1 MSIATEISRLQTAK
15 TNLKTSIENKG
26 VDIPAA
32 TKLDGYSAF
41 VDAIQTGGTPVLQS
55 KTVSP
60 TESTQTVTADTGY
73 SGLSSVKVNA
83 ISSTYVGTG
92 VTRKSAATI
101 TPGTT
106 NKTIASGTYLTGAQ
120 TIAGDADLVAS
131 NIKSGVNI
139 FGVTGTY
146 SGGGSSLDTIT
157 VHIKIDPYSGITEP
171 FDVTFMEY
179 DDGYDEPIF
188 NSLTLYNGEPIDI
201 KTPANS
207 LIVLTTVDNVSDWN
221 IKVDDGDV
229 EVYPSGYAMQFAVP
243 KPAYDTASL
252 TITI

>member
-26 VDIPAA
+26 VDVPAN
-32 TKLDGYSAF
+32 TKLDGYSAL
-41 VDAIQTGGTPVLQS
+41 VDAIQTGGGTPVLQS

-60 TESTQTVTADTGY
+60 TESAQTVTADTGY

-92 VTRKSAATI
+92 VTRKGAATI

-106 NKTIASGTYLTGAQ
+106 NKTIASGTYLTGNQ
-120 TIAGDADLVAS
+120 TIAGDADLVAG

-146 SGGGSSLDTIT
+146 SGGGGGTLETVSITIDMSELSSVDYSFDILCTQLDGDGLTYYYDQIGGTNVTTTFDAVVGTNVTISSDNSPDSWWCNVEDGNVEEVYDGNSCYVGCVRGADTI
-157 VHIKIDPYSGITEP
+157 
-171 FDVTFMEY
+171 
-179 DDGYDEPIF
+179 
-188 NSLTLYNGEPIDI
+188 
-201 KTPANS
+201 
-207 LIVLTTVDNVSDWN
+207 LIQ
-221 IKVDDGDV
+221 
-229 EVYPSGYAMQFAVP
+229 E
-243 KPAYDTASL
+243 
-252 TITI
+252 

>member
-73 SGLSSVKVNA
+73 SGLSSVQVNA
-83 ISSTYVGTG
+83 ISPTYVGTG

-106 NKTIASGTYLTGAQ
+106 NQTIASGTYLTGTQ

-139 FGVTGTY
+139 FGVTGAY
-146 SGGGSSLDTIT
+146 SGGGGGTSLETVSVTIDMSVLVGGGFGFLITGTQLDGGGLTYSVNQLDDSQETITFDAVVGTNVTIASFGESGWYWHSDEGKIENTDNTTDSCQVVCVRGADTI
-157 VHIKIDPYSGITEP
+157 HI
-171 FDVTFMEY
+171 DV
-179 DDGYDEPIF
+179 
-188 NSLTLYNGEPIDI
+188 
-201 KTPANS
+201 
-207 LIVLTTVDNVSDWN
+207 
-221 IKVDDGDV
+221 
-229 EVYPSGYAMQFAVP
+229 
-243 KPAYDTASL
+243 
-252 TITI
+252 